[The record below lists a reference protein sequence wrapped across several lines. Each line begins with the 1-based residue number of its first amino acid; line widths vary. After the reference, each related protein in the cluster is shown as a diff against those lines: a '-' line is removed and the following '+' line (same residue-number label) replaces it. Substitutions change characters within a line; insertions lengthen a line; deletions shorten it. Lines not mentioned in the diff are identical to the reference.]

1 MYQILIYGFPLI
13 LVAFEWGL
21 KFLMNNENNTNF
33 AGPALAAA
41 ALTFLVPLT
50 KPKILEVSIPNHPN
64 AFVTTTGDKN
74 LVGLVWLLVFFFLFG
89 WAGTC
94 YLSVQS
100 PQSKLWLIDVP
111 LVIGLAGYIISLLLT
126 FLKERV

>member
-13 LVAFEWGL
+13 LVAFESGL
-21 KFLMNNENNTNF
+21 KFLMNHDNSSF

-50 KPKILEVSIPNHPN
+50 KPKVLEVTIPNHPN
-64 AFVTTTGDKN
+64 AFVTTKGDKN
-74 LVGLVWLLVFFFLFG
+74 LVGFVWLLVFLYLFG

-94 YLSVQS
+94 YLSVQD
-100 PQSKLWLIDVP
+100 PQLKLWVLDIPLI
-111 LVIGLAGYIISLLLT
+111 IGLVGYAISLVLT